1 MAVSGDL
8 FDVTGDGDVVVRLH
22 VQPGAGRT
30 AVAGRH
36 GDALKVK
43 VAAPPTGG
51 RANDAC
57 VAFVAEL
64 LGVDTANVAITHG
77 ESSRTK
83 RIKVTGIEPDDARK
97 LLATALAD
105 TGNAGPVW
113 SVRPPDH

>member
-1 MAVSGDL
+1 MSGDY
-8 FDVTGDGDVVVRLH
+8 FDVTAEGDIVVRLH

-30 AVAGRH
+30 AVSGRH
-36 GDALKVK
+36 GDAVKIK

-51 RANDAC
+51 RANEAC
-57 VAFVAEL
+57 VALVADL
-64 LGVDTANVAITHG
+64 FGVEKSAVSLTHG

-97 LLATALAD
+97 LLASALGEA
-105 TGNAGPVW
+105 GNSGPTW